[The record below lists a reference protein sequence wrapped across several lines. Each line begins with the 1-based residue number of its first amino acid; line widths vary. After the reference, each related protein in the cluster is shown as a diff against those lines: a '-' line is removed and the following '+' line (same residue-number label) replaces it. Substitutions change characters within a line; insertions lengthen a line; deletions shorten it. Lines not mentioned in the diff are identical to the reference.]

1 MPIDETLLHQLD
13 ERRANALVSGVPAK
27 VEERHDKGLLTAR
40 ERVDALFQTGSFQ
53 EFGMFAEHQCTN
65 FGMADKKLPGDGV
78 VTGVGLMRP
87 PRRRFQ
93 PGLPRRRRLPRP
105 RPRQEDL

>member
-1 MPIDETLLHQLD
+1 MPIDEKLLHLLD

-40 ERVDALFQTGSFQ
+40 ERVDALFQPGSFQ

-65 FGMADKKLPGDGV
+65 FGMQDKKLPADGV
-78 VTGVGLMRP
+78 ITGVGLMEGRP
-87 PRRRFQ
+87 VAAFSQ
-93 PGLPRRRRLPRP
+93 DFLVAGGSL
-105 RPRQEDL
+105 